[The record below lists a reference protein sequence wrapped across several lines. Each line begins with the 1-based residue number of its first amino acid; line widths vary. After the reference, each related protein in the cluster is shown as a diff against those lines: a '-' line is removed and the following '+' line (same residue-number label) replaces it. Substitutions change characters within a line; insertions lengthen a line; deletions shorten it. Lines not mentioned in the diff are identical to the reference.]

1 MTEIFK
7 QLKTLL
13 AKFEG
18 KLSVV
23 HDQDDH
29 YYLNTNLVEPSKKP
43 DFFGAVQIKKK
54 YVSFHLMP
62 VYYFPE
68 LLTGLSPELQKRMQ
82 GKSCFNFA
90 EIDFI
95 LFGELDELTEKAL
108 DVYKKHQ
115 KV

>member
-1 MTEIFK
+1 MIEIFK
-7 QLKTLL
+7 QLKPILSNL
-13 AKFEG
+13 EE

-29 YYLNTNLVEPSKKP
+29 YYVNTNLVEPSKKP
-43 DFFGAVQIKKK
+43 DFFGSVQIKKK

-68 LLTGLSPELQKRMQ
+68 LLTGLSPELKKRMQ
-82 GKSCFNFA
+82 GKSCFNFV
-90 EIDFI
+90 EIDFT
-95 LFGELDELTEKAL
+95 LFGELDQLTEKAFDL
-108 DVYKKHQ
+108 YKNHQ